1 MLDIIGP
8 DVAVLSIVIAVLCAF
23 AVWHRRSP

>member
-8 DVAVLSIVIAVLCAF
+8 DVAVLLIVITVLCAF
-23 AVWHRRSP
+23 AVWHFRSP